1 VTATRPRL
9 RLRRL
14 AAVVLAVGLAGAV
27 WLYAGL
33 PGVGD
38 APRRVAAELRAH
50 GEAPPPGGALPG
62 RVATAVVAVEDQRF
76 WHHGAIDPRAMARAL
91 FATVAYPGRDAGGST
106 IAQQLAKVLYLHGAQ
121 GPLATARAIGLAF
134 KLEHGYSKARILAM
148 YLDAVYFGHGHW
160 GVEAASEGYF
170 GVPAARL
177 TWGEAS
183 LLAGLPQ
190 APSADDPVRHFAAA
204 RARQREVLQ
213 RLVATG
219 RLTAGQAADAYAHT
233 PRPASP
239 RLTPAAA

>member
-1 VTATRPRL
+1 MTATRPRL

-14 AAVVLAVGLAGAV
+14 AALVVVLGLAGAA

-50 GEAPPPGGALPG
+50 GEPPPPAALPR
-62 RVATAVVAVEDQRF
+62 RVAVAVVAVEDERF
-76 WHHGAIDPRAMARAL
+76 WHHGAVDLRAMARAA
-91 FATVAYPGRDAGGST
+91 FDTVAHPGRDAGGST
-106 IAQQLAKVLYLHGAQ
+106 LAQQLAKGLYLHGAQ

-134 KLEHGYSKARILAM
+134 KLEHRFPKARILAM
-148 YLDAVYFGHGHW
+148 YLDSVYFGHGYW
-160 GVEAASEGYF
+160 GVDAASRGYF
-170 GVPAARL
+170 GVPPQRL
-177 TWGEAS
+177 GWGEAS

-204 RARQREVLQ
+204 RARQRQVLR

-219 RLTAGQAADAYAHT
+219 RLTAAQAAGAYAQT
-233 PRPASP
+233 PRP
-239 RLTPAAA
+239 

>member
-14 AAVVLAVGLAGAV
+14 VAVVFAVALALAV

-33 PGVGD
+33 PSVTD

-50 GEAPPPGGALPG
+50 GEAPPAGELPP

-76 WHHGAIDPRAMARAL
+76 WHHGAVDPRALARAA
-91 FATVAYPGRDAGGST
+91 FDTVAHPGRDAGGST

-121 GPLATARAIGLAF
+121 GPLAMARAIGLAF
-134 KLEHGYSKARILAM
+134 KLEHRYTKARILAM
-148 YLDAVYFGHGHW
+148 YLDSVYFGHGHW
-160 GVEAASEGYF
+160 GIGAAARGYF
-170 GVPAARL
+170 GVPPERL
-177 TWGEAS
+177 SWGEAS

-204 RARQREVLQ
+204 RARQRQVLR
-213 RLVATG
+213 RLVATH

-233 PRPASP
+233 PRP
-239 RLTPAAA
+239 